1 MVFTQFVQ
9 AVKDQF
15 AKMQSKNGNL
25 FVSKLNGRDLTD
37 LYLSSLE
44 GHDPVFRDPNS
55 TTHTCNHCKNFL
67 RRYGNTVSINA
78 AGEIETMFDNTTVE
92 GNEYHFAAVNIG
104 NALRAA
110 GIESEFIETFD
121 ELQVLPYEK
130 GVKKSQSHFKIGVAS
145 NVKCYTKAEAEMY
158 GVVTEGETLT
168 FNHFH
173 AVLENK
179 FVNSTGKSVA
189 QLVGESK
196 TQFQLLEKAMKIS
209 PSTYEETLDFVNRK
223 VLLNAE
229 DAAINNIKKT
239 MELQKAIVGK
249 TNYTNLLWLK
259 SKEAGSFCRFINN
272 LLGETIQKINAGEDL
287 VAVCNFYNKAADSAN
302 WMKATAPVTLRQRQ
316 ETEKFF
322 EDNGYIP
329 SIPRR
334 HATMDDINISEIRH
348 VNRDVKTSTK
358 PMSIFD
364 NIKVVGVVGTTGTRK
379 QFDKCETVTMSKFME
394 EILPNAERVEVLFEG
409 SQKDNL
415 AVITTTVNPDAK
427 PMFSWENNFSWTTKQ
442 NLAGKS
448 FIKEAV
454 KAQGGKVDGVFR
466 ASLSWAEDEPN
477 NNTDLDLH
485 CIEPNGSH
493 IYYGKKVGHSSGGNL
508 DVDIIQP
515 YGQYRN
521 KNIVENIIYTMLSH
535 MSDGIYKVFVN
546 VYNNRGGSDFTVEI
560 EFNGQ
565 ITTFKYSGSYSG
577 KDNIHVCDVELQKG
591 VFTIVKTYL
600 PFSENNSKTQKV
612 WNIDTNTFHPVS
624 LVSLSPNYWGDA
636 NVGNRHY
643 FFAIQNCKADEELR
657 SFHNEN
663 LKPEFRAYRG
673 TTELLGAHATVKP
686 SPDQL
691 AGLMFNATVQES
703 VVVKATHNG
712 VAKVYNVSTI

>member
-1 MVFTQFVQ
+1 MQFTQFTT
-9 AVKDQF
+9 AVKNQF
-15 AKMQSKNGNL
+15 AKMQQVNGNL

-37 LYLSSLE
+37 LYLTSLE

-78 AGEIETMFDNTTVE
+78 QGEIETMFDNTTSE
-92 GNEYHFAAVNIG
+92 GDEYHLAAINIG

-110 GIESEFIETFD
+110 GIESEFFETFD
-121 ELQVLPYEK
+121 ELQELPYEK
-130 GVKKSQSHFKIGVAS
+130 GVKKSQSHFKLGVAS
-145 NVKCYTKAEAEMY
+145 NIKCYTEEEADKF
-158 GVVTEGETLT
+158 GVVKAGETRT
-168 FNHFH
+168 FNHFN

-179 FVNSTGKSVA
+179 FVNSTGKSAA

-196 TQFQLLEKAMKIS
+196 TQFQLLEKAMKIETS
-209 PSTYEETLDFVNRK
+209 VYEDAIDFIDRK

-229 DAAINNIKKT
+229 AAAANNIRKT

-259 SKEAGSFCRFINN
+259 SKEAGSFCRFINS

-287 VAVCNFYNKAADSAN
+287 TAVCLFYNKAADSAN
-302 WMKATAPVTLRQRQ
+302 FMKAVAPTTLRQRQ

-322 EDNGYIP
+322 DENGYMP

-358 PMSIFD
+358 PMTIFD
-364 NIKVVGVVGTTGTRK
+364 NIKVASVVGTTVTRK
-379 QFDKCETVTMSKFME
+379 QFEKCEKITMSKFME
-394 EILPNAERVEVLFEG
+394 EILPNAERIEVLFE
-409 SQKDNL
+409 SAQKDNL
-415 AVITTTVNPDAK
+415 SIITTTVNQHAK
-427 PMFSWENNFSWTTKQ
+427 PMFSWENNFSWTSKQ

-454 KAQGGKVDGVFR
+454 KAQGGKVDGVLR

-485 CIEPNGSH
+485 CIEPDGNH
-493 IYYGKKVGHSSGGNL
+493 IYFGRKTGHLSGGNL
-508 DVDIIQP
+508 DVDIIMP
-515 YGQYRN
+515 RDYKN
-521 KNIVENIIYTMLSH
+521 KNVVENIIYTTLNRMR
-535 MSDGIYKVFVN
+535 DGIYKIFVE
-546 VYNNRGGSDFTVEI
+546 VWANRGGSDFTVEI
-560 EFNGQ
+560 EFGGQ
-565 ITTFKYSGSYSG
+565 ITTFKYSGSYRGEST
-577 KDNIHVCDVELQKG
+577 IYVCDIELKNG
-591 VFTIVKTYL
+591 VFTIVNAHL
-600 PFSENNSKTQKV
+600 PFSEDDSKTKNV

-643 FFAIQNCKADEELR
+643 FFAIQNCKTDEELR

-686 SPDQL
+686 APDQL

-703 VVVKATHNG
+703 VIVKATHNG
-712 VAKVYNVSTI
+712 VAKVYNVSTL

>member
-1 MVFTQFVQ
+1 MVFTQFAA
-9 AVKDQF
+9 AVKNQF

-44 GHDPVFRDPNS
+44 GFDPVFRDPNS

-78 AGEIETMFDNTTVE
+78 AGEIETMFDNTTEE
-92 GNEYHFAAVNIG
+92 GDEYHLAAINIG
-104 NALRAA
+104 NALRTA

-130 GVKKSQSHFKIGVAS
+130 GVKKSQSHFKLGVAS
-145 NVKCYTKAEAEMY
+145 NIKCYTQDEADKF
-158 GVVTEGETLT
+158 GVVKAGETRT

-189 QLVGESK
+189 ALVGESK
-196 TQFQLLEKAMKIS
+196 DLFNLLTKAMKIS
-209 PSTYEETLDFVNRK
+209 VSTYEEVLDLIKSNAI
-223 VLLNAE
+223 LNAE
-229 DAAINNIKKT
+229 TSIANITKIIALKKE
-239 MELQKAIVGK
+239 MD
-249 TNYTNLLWLK
+249 TNTNKVNFTWLK
-259 SKEAGSFCRFINN
+259 SKEIGNLCRFINT
-272 LLGETIQKINAGEDL
+272 LIGETIQKLDAGDDIEATIL
-287 VAVCNFYNKAADSAN
+287 FYNKQADPAN
-302 WMKATAPVTLRQRQ
+302 YRRASAPVSTKQKEEAQ
-316 ETEKFF
+316 KFF
-322 EDNGYIP
+322 DENGYME
-329 SIPRR
+329 SLARR

-348 VNRDVKTSTK
+348 VNRNATTSTK
-358 PMSIFD
+358 PMSLFD
-364 NIKVVGVVGTTGTRK
+364 SIKTGGTGSAGTRK
-379 QFDKCETVTMSKFME
+379 QFEKCDKITMTKFME
-394 EILPNAERVEVLFEG
+394 EILPNAERIEILFEG

-415 AVITTTVNPDAK
+415 SIITTTVNQYAK
-427 PMFSWENNFSWTTKQ
+427 PMFSWENNFSWTSKQ

-454 KAQGGKVDGVFR
+454 KAQGGKVDGIFR

-485 CIEPNGSH
+485 CIEPSGIEISFRN
-493 IYYGKKVGHSSGGNL
+493 KRSSVTGGNL
-508 DVDIIQP
+508 DVDITQP
-515 YGQYRN
+515 RYDYNN
-521 KNIVENIIYTMLSH
+521 KNIVENITYPNLNQMR
-535 MSDGIYKVFVN
+535 DGIYKIFVQ
-546 VYNNRGGSDFTVEI
+546 VWANRGGSDFTVEV

-565 ITTFKYSGSYSG
+565 ITMFKHTGSYSG
-577 KDNIHVCDVELQKG
+577 AHDIYVCDVRLKNG
-591 VFTIVKTYL
+591 VFTIDNAHL
-600 PFSENNSKTQKV
+600 PFSEDNSKTQKV
-612 WNIDTNTFHPVS
+612 WNIDTNMFHDVS
-624 LVSLSPNYWGDA
+624 LVSLSPNYWGDS

-643 FFAIQNCKADEELR
+643 FFAIKNCKTDEELR

-703 VVVKATHNG
+703 VIVKATHNG
-712 VAKVYNVSTI
+712 VAKVYNVSTL